1 MIAERTEAAFTAPE
15 QREDRR
21 AVASADGYA
30 LGVLAAALLQ
40 IKPPPAGPADPIG
53 NVLARQCA
61 ADPTARYPNCTAFAA
76 ALTEALAPAGQT
88 DVDADRAFA
97 AAPSPATTSTEP
109 PGSSSDQPTPLLA
122 AGATSMPPAEPPPGP
137 SLPSNASD
145 AAAKCRNG

>member
-1 MIAERTEAAFTAPE
+1 MLVGASGSATLVGIAVIGAVDEAGLSAVIAERTEAAFTAPE

-30 LGVLAAALLQ
+30 LGVLAAALLR

-76 ALTEALAPAGQT
+76 ALAEALAPAGP
-88 DVDADRAFA
+88 DRCGR
-97 AAPSPATTSTEP
+97 
-109 PGSSSDQPTPLLA
+109 GSRLCCCPQSSD
-122 AGATSMPPAEPPPGP
+122 
-137 SLPSNASD
+137 D
-145 AAAKCRNG
+145 FH